1 MSPVTGAVTADEGGR
16 LQALWRRPRKLA
28 VIAIVIVL
36 LCGCV
41 FWALGH
47 RLFGTDHQDP
57 LRHADAII
65 VLGGEHDGREDY
77 GLHLAELGYATTV
90 VISDPYDAHDPVMER
105 VCAVRSASFRV
116 MCERPDPSTT
126 RGEAMIVRRLA
137 AEYNWHSVIVVSWR
151 FHLVRARYIFGQC
164 YSGTVIM
171 RAVPRTYARPLW
183 RWTYTYAYQFGG
195 LAKAAVLG
203 C

>member
-1 MSPVTGAVTADEGGR
+1 M
-16 LQALWRRPRKLA
+16 
-28 VIAIVIVL
+28 
-36 LCGCV
+36 
-41 FWALGH
+41 
-47 RLFGTDHQDP
+47 
-57 LRHADAII
+57 
-65 VLGGEHDGREDY
+65 
-77 GLHLAELGYATTV
+77 
-90 VISDPYDAHDPVMER
+90 
-105 VCAVRSASFRV
+105 
-116 MCERPDPSTT
+116 
-126 RGEAMIVRRLA
+126 RRLA

-164 YSGTVIM
+164 CSGTVIM